1 MKKKFNGK
9 RILIIT
15 LADILIF
22 AISILTFA
30 YFDHVRSWA
39 PEEDITPIQKP
50 DFGKDES
57 SGEGEIYSEDDFSEL
72 PDATSSDA
80 SFDSSNDA
88 SGDISNDTSSD
99 ISEVISSDA
108 SYETSN
114 DNSSSEN
121 SNDDISEDISVE
133 APSEDASSEEI
144 IHNSISTAGKVYA
157 DKFTNGEVVSTST
170 LFKSEFVHITLK
182 EIIYKEQ
189 LYFVQ
194 DIYIKHIESLAV
206 GFSGAKNPGSGH
218 SSEIM
223 EMVECYEKLGYSIP
237 AAING
242 DYCGLNRY
250 GAIIRNGELFGSGIA
265 EYDVCILYRD
275 GTMVIKSPGE
285 FNAKDELAK
294 GAWHVW
300 DFGPNLLTANGE
312 AIKDFSH
319 RSDIMNANPRTAIG
333 YYDPGHYCFVVA
345 GGRKKGSAYGVT
357 LSRLSGFM
365 EYIGC
370 NVAYNLDGGQ
380 SSVMTFGDSIV
391 NEKYQGTGRDNSDM
405 VFIWDFTE

>member
-9 RILIIT
+9 KIAIIT
-15 LADILIF
+15 VADILIF
-22 AISILTFA
+22 AISLLTFA

-39 PEEDITPIQKP
+39 PEEDVKPIQKP
-50 DFGKDES
+50 NFENDDS
-57 SGEGEIYSEDDFSEL
+57 SGEGELYSEDDSSEL
-72 PDATSSDA
+72 PDTTSNDASSDESMDASNDVSSDA
-80 SFDSSNDA
+80 SNDVSTDASTDISADA
-88 SGDISNDTSSD
+88 SGD
-99 ISEVISSDA
+99 
-108 SYETSN
+108 
-114 DNSSSEN
+114 SSSEN
-121 SNDDISEDISVE
+121 STEDMSQDNSED

-182 EIIYKEQ
+182 EVIYKEQ

-218 SSEIM
+218 SSQIM
-223 EMVECYEKLGYSIP
+223 EMVQCYEKLGYSIP

-265 EYDVCILYRD
+265 EYDVCIVYKD
-275 GTMVIKSPGE
+275 GTMVIKPPKE
-285 FNAKDELAK
+285 FNAKEELAK

-300 DFGPNLLTANGE
+300 DFGPSLLTESGE
-312 AIKDFSH
+312 AINDFSH
-319 RSDIMNANPRTAIG
+319 RSDIKNANPRTAIG

-357 LSRLSGFM
+357 LARLSGFM
-365 EYIGC
+365 EHIGC